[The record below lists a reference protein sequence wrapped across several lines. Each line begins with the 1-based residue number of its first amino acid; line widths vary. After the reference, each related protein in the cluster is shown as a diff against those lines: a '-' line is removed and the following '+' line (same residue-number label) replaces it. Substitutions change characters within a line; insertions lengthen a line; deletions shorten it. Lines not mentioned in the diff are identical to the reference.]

1 MKYFALVSL
10 VLIGSQA
17 VGGGQVLNNS
27 ELDGNEL
34 LKDRRAAVQ
43 VLDSG
48 KTQDSAGASKCFG
61 YLKGFEDGMIA
72 LAAANPSNRWSFIC
86 PNAETTVN
94 QQLKIVT
101 NYLTAHPEDLYQH
114 AQVLVSSALVHVFPC
129 SAKNL
134 MSEPSADR

>member
-1 MKYFALVSL
+1 
-10 VLIGSQA
+10 
-17 VGGGQVLNNS
+17 
-27 ELDGNEL
+27 
-34 LKDRRAAVQ
+34 
-43 VLDSG
+43 
-48 KTQDSAGASKCFG
+48 
-61 YLKGFEDGMIA
+61 MIA